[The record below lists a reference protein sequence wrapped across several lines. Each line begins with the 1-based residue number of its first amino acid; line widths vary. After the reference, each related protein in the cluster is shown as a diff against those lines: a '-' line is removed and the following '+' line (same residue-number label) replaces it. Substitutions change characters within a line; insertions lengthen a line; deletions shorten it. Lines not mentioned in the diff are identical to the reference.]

1 MKDPRA
7 ELGELAETEIAIEHV
22 LWAAT
27 QGLSTRELV
36 RSIGIR
42 WPDGKDP
49 SWHDAVQALIWRRH
63 RLSTTAA
70 VTPLRR
76 VA

>member
-1 MKDPRA
+1 MTPRV

-22 LWAAT
+22 LWAASH
-27 QGLSTRELV
+27 GLSARELV

-42 WPDGKDP
+42 WPDGRDP
-49 SWHDAVQALIWRRH
+49 SWHDAVQALIWRRN
-63 RLSTTAA
+63 RLATHKP

>member
-27 QGLSTRELV
+27 QGISTRELV
-36 RSIGIR
+36 RSIGLR
-42 WPDGKDP
+42 WPETREP
-49 SWHDAVQALIWRRH
+49 SWHDAVQALIWKRH
-63 RLSTTAA
+63 RLSTTQPIA
-70 VTPLRR
+70 PLRR